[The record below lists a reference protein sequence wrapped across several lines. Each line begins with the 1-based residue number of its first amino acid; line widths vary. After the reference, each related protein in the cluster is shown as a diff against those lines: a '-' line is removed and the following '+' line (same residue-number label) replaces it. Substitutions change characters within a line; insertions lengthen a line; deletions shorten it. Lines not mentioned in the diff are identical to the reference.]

1 MQLGISDLEF
11 DCSSGW
17 LERFKVHH
25 DISFKC
31 VCGEANSIE
40 TNSIAME
47 NWQTKLSKILQDYS
61 PDQIYNANETGIF
74 YRLFLRSYKIS
85 LDQIYNANETSIF
98 YRLFPDKTLEFK
110 NVSCHSGKLSK
121 DRLTTMVCANMS
133 GSDKLPI
140 LVIGKS
146 KNPRCFKNVKS
157 YQQNSWLT
165 KRHG

>member
-1 MQLGISDLEF
+1 
-11 DCSSGW
+11 
-17 LERFKVHH
+17 
-25 DISFKC
+25 
-31 VCGEANSIE
+31 
-40 TNSIAME
+40 
-47 NWQTKLSKILQDYS
+47 
-61 PDQIYNANETGIF
+61 
-74 YRLFLRSYKIS
+74 
-85 LDQIYNANETSIF
+85 
-98 YRLFPDKTLEFK
+98 LFPDKTLEFK

>member
-1 MQLGISDLEF
+1 
-11 DCSSGW
+11 
-17 LERFKVHH
+17 
-25 DISFKC
+25 
-31 VCGEANSIE
+31 
-40 TNSIAME
+40 ME

-61 PDQIYNANETGIF
+61 PDQIYNGNETDIF

-85 LDQIYNANETSIF
+85 LDQIYNANETGIF
-98 YRLFPDKTLEFK
+98 YRLLPDKTLEFK

-146 KNPRCFKNVKS
+146 KILGVLKMS
-157 YQQNSWLT
+157 SLT
-165 KRHG
+165 NRIAG